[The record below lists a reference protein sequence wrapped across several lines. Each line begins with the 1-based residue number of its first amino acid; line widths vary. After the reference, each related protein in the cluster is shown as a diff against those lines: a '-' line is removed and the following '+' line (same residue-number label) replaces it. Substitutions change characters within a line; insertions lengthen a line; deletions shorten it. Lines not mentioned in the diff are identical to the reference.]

1 MCKRDFISGLNPGSV
16 IEVGL
21 SSVAMILS
29 PSITHMLHGAGI
41 FTYETGS
48 SMGFL
53 CRQILQHHGADG
65 SWNN

>member
-53 CRQILQHHGADG
+53 CR
-65 SWNN
+65 